1 MDTKRIAKNT
11 LFLYMRMLLVMFVSL
26 FASRV
31 LLNALGES
39 DYGLNNVLAGVIVV
53 FSFINGSLSAATSRY
68 LTYALGKNEEGG
80 VERVFAMS
88 LKIHGVMALIVA
100 TLGLIFGGY
109 IVNSVMNIPPERLF
123 ASNIVFF
130 TVVVTSIISIV
141 QVPFNSLIISH
152 EKMSVY
158 AYVGI
163 TEAIAKLV
171 IPYLIMIY
179 GGDKLIF
186 LALLQMTLIVLMF
199 CFYVWYCKRTFGMR
213 LSFAGGMDRKLGIEM
228 LGYSSWSMI
237 GSGAN
242 MLKTQGVNLL
252 INIFFGTVVNAA
264 NALAYSVNAAVISFT
279 NNFTMAMNP
288 QIIKTYASGKM
299 NEMKQLLFSGGKM
312 SFFLL
317 MYLCLP
323 LMFETEYI
331 LELWLVNVPE
341 YANIFTRLVLSLT
354 MVECFAY
361 TIGYAVQATGKIR
374 NYQIVISGLTM
385 LNFPV
390 SFLLYYLGMPP
401 YTALIVSVCI
411 SFTTLISRLYFIKN
425 LLKISPM
432 EYFIQVLLR
441 SFLVLGLSFPL
452 PLWVCVNM
460 EYGFLRLVC
469 VVLMVLVMN
478 SVVIWFV
485 GLNQTERLSVK
496 SLILK
501 MIKR

>member
-1 MDTKRIAKNT
+1 
-11 LFLYMRMLLVMFVSL
+11 
-26 FASRV
+26 
-31 LLNALGES
+31 
-39 DYGLNNVLAGVIVV
+39 
-53 FSFINGSLSAATSRY
+53 
-68 LTYALGKNEEGG
+68 
-80 VERVFAMS
+80 
-88 LKIHGVMALIVA
+88 
-100 TLGLIFGGY
+100 
-109 IVNSVMNIPPERLF
+109 
-123 ASNIVFF
+123 
-130 TVVVTSIISIV
+130 
-141 QVPFNSLIISH
+141 
-152 EKMSVY
+152 
-158 AYVGI
+158 
-163 TEAIAKLV
+163 
-171 IPYLIMIY
+171 
-179 GGDKLIF
+179 
-186 LALLQMTLIVLMF
+186 
-199 CFYVWYCKRTFGMR
+199 
-213 LSFAGGMDRKLGIEM
+213 
-228 LGYSSWSMI
+228 
-237 GSGAN
+237 

-354 MVECFAY
+354 MVECFTY